1 MDDQK
6 FLLSDLENE
15 YIKYFNMIAKKKFNQ
30 LKQPCDDALKKI
42 ESLKK
47 ISETDNKEENNKN
60 LENFKIEINNS
71 SETLLKP
78 IYLVAELK
86 FSKIYLNTLNI
97 LKKIV
102 VYDLINEAEYIKAI
116 NVLKDYFFITQN
128 EDVQIKVL
136 EILQHIISGS
146 SAKFSEENIDNLMS
160 ICKIDY
166 NKGHIKSIEC
176 KNAIQLLLGIFTK
189 KIFDVTDDINVI
201 KFLKKLMTSIEGSNQ
216 KEWSNISLQISLIKS
231 SKLEMICQIIETF
244 HDKFKQEGDMINF
257 IKQDMNVFLRKLF
270 ALNQDQLISIKLC
283 RLCLINIIQIN
294 DNYDLLEEILKYL
307 DKNNQKIWQK
317 VLGLETLSEIFKK
330 PEILFDIFNSNINL
344 YQQIFQSFT
353 NTTYNTIL
361 SKSQKSKEKR
371 INTPNNQNTNN
382 VKKQNEHNQINIIHI
397 SKY

>member
-47 ISETDNKEENNKN
+47 IIETDNKEEINKN
-60 LENFKIEINNS
+60 LENFKTEINNS

-146 SAKFSEENIDNLMS
+146 SAKFSEENIDNL
-160 ICKIDY
+160 I
-166 NKGHIKSIEC
+166 
-176 KNAIQLLLGIFTK
+176 
-189 KIFDVTDDINVI
+189 
-201 KFLKKLMTSIEGSNQ
+201 
-216 KEWSNISLQISLIKS
+216 
-231 SKLEMICQIIETF
+231 
-244 HDKFKQEGDMINF
+244 
-257 IKQDMNVFLRKLF
+257 
-270 ALNQDQLISIKLC
+270 
-283 RLCLINIIQIN
+283 LIN
-294 DNYDLLEEILKYL
+294 
-307 DKNNQKIWQK
+307 
-317 VLGLETLSEIFKK
+317 
-330 PEILFDIFNSNINL
+330 
-344 YQQIFQSFT
+344 
-353 NTTYNTIL
+353 
-361 SKSQKSKEKR
+361 
-371 INTPNNQNTNN
+371 
-382 VKKQNEHNQINIIHI
+382 
-397 SKY
+397 